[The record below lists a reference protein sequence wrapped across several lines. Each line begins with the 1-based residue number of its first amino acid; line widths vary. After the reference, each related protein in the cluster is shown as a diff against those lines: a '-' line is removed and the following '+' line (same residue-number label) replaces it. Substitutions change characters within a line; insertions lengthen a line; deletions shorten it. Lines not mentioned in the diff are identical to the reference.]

1 MQRDDQKM
9 VNYYYK
15 IAKEAA
21 KRHMLVDFHGAYK
34 PAGLQRTYPNVITR
48 EGVMGLENNKWSEKI
63 TPEHDLT
70 IPFIRMLA
78 GPVDYTPGAMI
89 NATKENF
96 RIVFNLPMSQG
107 TRCHQ
112 MAMYVVYES
121 PLQMLSD
128 NPSWQFP
135 LSWTAFIRGPVFR
148 SVVQAAPARFH
159 ARPAFASTRRRD

>member
-1 MQRDDQKM
+1 MRWEGRSD
-9 VNYYYK
+9 
-15 IAKEAA
+15 
-21 KRHMLVDFHGAYK
+21 
-34 PAGLQRTYPNVITR
+34 

-70 IPFIRMLA
+70 ISFIRMLA
-78 GPVDYTPGAMI
+78 GPMDYTPGAMI

-121 PLQMLSD
+121 PLQMLADSPTHYLK
-128 NPSWQFP
+128 NKECLNFIAGTPSVWDETRV
-135 LSWTAFIRGPVFR
+135 LDAKVGDYVIVARR
-148 SVVQAAPARFH
+148 SG
-159 ARPAFASTRRRD
+159 RRRCGWCRCP